1 MKQMNIFTK
10 QRLAGLENERTV
22 ASGGQGVDRGKG
34 VWDGQVHTAMFKTDS

>member
-1 MKQMNIFTK
+1 MIQMNLFTK
-10 QRLAGLENERTV
+10 QRLAGLENELTD